1 MLMSKVNRNEDG
13 DHQMQLV
20 WSIRQKNKNR
30 SFVENSTRRC
40 HATNRV
46 ARFREIWSNILIK
59 CKRKPLLYYF
69 YIARHGLR
77 YIGKTRLASLKGY
90 ESRSVEY

>member
-20 WSIRQKNKNR
+20 RSIRQKNKNR
-30 SFVENSTRRC
+30 SFVEKSTRRC
-40 HATNRV
+40 HATNR
-46 ARFREIWSNILIK
+46 FKEIWSNILIK